1 MKIAIK
7 TLGCKANRA
16 DSDKLVALV
25 GGEVVEI
32 NNAEDLK
39 KHHSFDVCI
48 VNTCT
53 VTGTADRKSLDA
65 VLKFKKSFPKA
76 KIVAFGCGVRANK
89 DFFMGSGVV
98 DFCAKNLYGV
108 LKFLEKN
115 FNKTKSKFNIESRRT
130 RATVK
135 IQDGCNN
142 FCSYCIIP
150 FVRGREK
157 SFLVDEIMAEI
168 KEKEKLGFKEI
179 VLTGINIGNW
189 KGEEKSRRLTL
200 SELII
205 KILNETK
212 IPRVRLSSIEP
223 QNFDKNFEKLF
234 TEKKYSSRFCPH
246 MHMSLQS
253 GSDRVLK
260 AMRRHYD
267 TKLFKKVAQKL
278 KKMASEIALTTDVI
292 VGFPGETEKDFL
304 DTCRFV
310 KEIGFAKVHVFPYS
324 KRAGTLAA
332 LMDNQVPE
340 NLKKER
346 AKKLQNIS
354 DTLRKKFIAA
364 NSGKTFP
371 VLIEHKSKNGYFE
384 GFTPNYIKA
393 KIRSTKNL
401 ENQIV
406 NIKL

>member
-1 MKIAIK
+1 MRIAIK

-16 DSDKLVALV
+16 DSDKLASLI

-39 KHHSFDVCI
+39 KFKNFDACV

-53 VTGTADRKSLDA
+53 VTGSADRKSLDA
-65 VLKFKKSFPKA
+65 VSKFKKTFPKA

-89 DFFMGSGVV
+89 DFFIKSRVV
-98 DFCAKNLYGV
+98 DFCADNFEEV
-108 LKFLEKN
+108 LKFLKKN
-115 FNKTKSKFNIESRRT
+115 FNKSKCHVVSGERT

-157 SFLVDEIMAEI
+157 SFPVNEVMTEI

-189 KGEEKSRRLTL
+189 RDGGLKL
-200 SELII
+200 SDLII

-234 TEKKYSSRFCPH
+234 TDKKYSSRFCTH

-253 GSDRVLK
+253 GSDSVLK

-278 KKMASEIALTTDVI
+278 KKLASEIALTTDVI

-304 DTCRFV
+304 TTCKFV

-324 KRAGTLAA
+324 KRAGTSAA

-340 NLKKER
+340 NVKKQR

-354 DTLRKKFIAA
+354 DALRKKFIAS

-371 VLIEHKSKNGYFE
+371 LLIEHKYKDGYFE

-401 ENQIV
+401 ENKIV